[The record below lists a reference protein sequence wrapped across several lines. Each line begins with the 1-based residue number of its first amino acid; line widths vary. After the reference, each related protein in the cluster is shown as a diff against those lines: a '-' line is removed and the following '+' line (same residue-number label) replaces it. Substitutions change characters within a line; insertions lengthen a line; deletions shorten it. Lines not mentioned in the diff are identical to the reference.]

1 MTQEKILYL
10 SRSDV
15 EAAGPSMADI
25 IVALEAMFME
35 KAAGRTEMPPKPGI
49 HTRPDTFIHAMP
61 AYIASTGAAGM
72 KWVSSYPSNRSLGLP
87 NISGLIVLNDPET
100 GLPVAIMDCSWI
112 TAKRTGAATA
122 VAAKYLARREARTA
136 GILGCGVQGRSNLE
150 ALRAVFSLGRI
161 TAYDND
167 PGVLSRFVAEA
178 ASGTGMEVVAARVPE
193 EAVRGADIVITAG
206 PIVKVPHATI
216 RPGWLEAGAFAS
228 LVDYD
233 SYTGTAGP
241 WPRSTS
247 SARTTSPRW
256 ISPNRWGFL
265 RKSRPSMPS
274 SPISS
279 AAGDRAAK
287 TPGNGPWPA
296 TWAWPWT
303 TWPQRPSSCG
313 GPGKWGSEPG
323 SNRKRIAVTRPGEAP
338 AGSPRPRA
346 SIRHRGRSVDGV
358 FQAGCPGSGARPHRS
373 LRRRPPGT

>member
-15 EAAGPSMADI
+15 EAAGPSMAEI
-25 IVALEAMFME
+25 ILALETMFLE

-61 AYIASTGAAGM
+61 AYIPSTGAAGM

-122 VAAKYLARREARTA
+122 VAAKLLARREARTA

-150 ALRAVFSLGRI
+150 ALRAVFPLTRI

-167 PGVLSRFVAEA
+167 PGVLSGFVAEA
-178 ASGTGMEVVAARVPE
+178 ALGTGMEVVAARVPE
-193 EAVRGADIVITAG
+193 EAVRGAEIVVTAG

-233 SYTGTAGP
+233 SYWDRRALAEVDKFCTDDIPQMDFAK
-241 WPRSTS
+241 SM
-247 SARTTSPRW
+247 
-256 ISPNRWGFL
+256 GFFKEIPPVYAEL
-265 RKSRPSMPS
+265 ADLVSGR
-274 SPISS
+274 
-279 AAGDRAAK
+279 
-287 TPGNGPWPA
+287 
-296 TWAWPWT
+296 
-303 TWPQRPSSCG
+303 
-313 GPGKWGSEPG
+313 
-323 SNRKRIAVTRPGEAP
+323 RPGRENARERTMACNLGLALDDMATAP
-338 AGSPRPRA
+338 L
-346 SIRHRGRSVDGV
+346 V
-358 FQAGCPGSGARPHRS
+358 
-373 LRRRPPGT
+373 LRRAREMGLGTRLRP